1 MIETVLVTLHFFRC
15 VSPFQCNVVVIIKTI
30 LFKKNAISV
39 FFFSRF
45 DGPRTKNYSRQIL
58 QRWALKSC
66 YNRKTRTVYAVDARS
81 VNDKSTFHRLNKW
94 LIRVFRV
101 SPVIMSFTGYQRNS
115 DPARRCIFGFME
127 TLIYLTAVR
136 GVLSALSNPSNV
148 TNHISLV
155 NSVSPK
161 CELCGDERNAAFR
174 IELIWIFIFIFI
186 FNSLTRLWKK
196 RYFWEFLR
204 KIRFLT
210 LCIYI

>member
-1 MIETVLVTLHFFRC
+1 M
-15 VSPFQCNVVVIIKTI
+15 
-30 LFKKNAISV
+30 
-39 FFFSRF
+39 
-45 DGPRTKNYSRQIL
+45 
-58 QRWALKSC
+58 QRWALKSY
-66 YNRKTRTVYAVDARS
+66 YNCKSRTVYAVDARS

-127 TLIYLTAVR
+127 TLIYLTAMR
-136 GVLSALSNPSNV
+136 GVLSALSNVPRTSPI
-148 TNHISLV
+148 ISLGL

-161 CELCGDERNAAFR
+161 CELCGDKRIATFR
-174 IELIWIFIFIFI
+174 IELFCIFTFIS
-186 FNSLTRLWKK
+186 NSLIRLL
-196 RYFWEFLR
+196 RGILRFLR